1 MTVSTMSDTS
11 TIIDELCDRA
21 EWILQLLR
29 LRVTNDDATR
39 GDSTA
44 LLIEAHA
51 RVIDR
56 TSATS
61 RHELLRQ
68 RFDLTE
74 TELQIVWL
82 LAAVSIDARVREAL
96 LHQTRVPP
104 VLTLDVLRRL
114 IYGDRPSAQAIRELG
129 ADGALRRFALIER
142 NDTQPADAE
151 SRWTWGLAPRLV
163 AWLHGDERLDPAL
176 DGVAALPDA
185 IRPVQSLA
193 VSESAIAEARKALR
207 AHRSTVVVSG
217 PVGLGRRTMLISV
230 AAEAGLHVLSIDCQR
245 LLRTSELRTQLRSL
259 ARECRLLDRLPI
271 LVGIDALSA
280 DDSNASRLDALGR
293 DFVTL
298 TSTSVL
304 ATSATQRPATRWGRP
319 TIVIE
324 LERPSTQQR
333 ARVWGEA
340 LGVGEHDA
348 RPLARLYPLAPA
360 IIVQAA
366 AAARARA
373 GGDFIGPQDISAGIR
388 AVLDDQLGQL
398 ARRIEVSQ
406 TWDDLVL
413 PDDDLE
419 AIVDLVSR
427 VRESTVVYEDWG
439 FAKKVGKGLGTTA
452 LFSGPPGTG
461 KTMVAALIAR
471 DLGLELYQVDLAR
484 VVSKWIGES
493 ERNLARLFDAAEAG
507 HAILLFDEADA
518 LFGKRTEVKSSN
530 DRYANL
536 ETNYLLQRLESFSG
550 VCLLTSNHETNIDPA
565 FQRRLSLH
573 LRFELPEAA
582 ERARMWRTM
591 LATAAPVAPDIDYAR
606 LADRFEL
613 SGGAIRNAAL
623 RAAFLAAATQSSI
636 TMQHLERAARV
647 EYEGLGKIATS

>member
-1 MTVSTMSDTS
+1 MTVTAVANRTE
-11 TIIDELCDRA
+11 IIDELCDRV
-21 EWILQLLR
+21 EWIFHLLQL
-29 LRVTNDDATR
+29 RVAADDVTR
-39 GDSTA
+39 ARSTEA
-44 LLIEAHA
+44 LIEAHA
-51 RVIDR
+51 RLFER
-56 TSATS
+56 LTQTS

-68 RFDLTE
+68 RFGLTD

-82 LAAVSIDARVREAL
+82 LAAVSIDARLRDTL

-114 IYGDRPSAQAIRELG
+114 IYGERPSPTAIQELS
-129 ADGALRRFALIER
+129 ADGGLRRFALIER
-142 NDTQPADAE
+142 HDGQATDPE

-163 AWLHGDERLDPAL
+163 AWLHGDERLDPSL
-176 DGVAALPDA
+176 DGIATMPDS
-185 IRPVQSLA
+185 IRPVHLLA
-193 VSESAIAEARKALR
+193 VSESAIADTRKALH
-207 AHRSTVVVSG
+207 AQRSTVVVSG
-217 PVGLGRRTMLISV
+217 SVGLGRRTILVSV
-230 AAEAGLHVLSIDCQR
+230 AAEVGLNVVCIDCQR
-245 LLRTSELRTQLRSL
+245 LARTAELRTQLRAL
-259 ARECRLLDRLPI
+259 ARECRLLGRLPI
-271 LVGIDALSA
+271 LVGIDVLSA
-280 DDSNASRLDALGR
+280 DDASASRLDAIGR
-293 DFVTL
+293 DFAAL
-298 TSTSVL
+298 LETSVL

-324 LERPSTQQR
+324 LDRPSTQQR
-333 ARVWGEA
+333 AQLWCDA
-340 LGVGEHDA
+340 LGASESDA
-348 RPLARLYPLAPA
+348 KPLARLYPLAPA
-360 IIVQAA
+360 IIYHAA

-373 GGDFIGPQDISAGIR
+373 GDDTVHAPDVAAGIR

-419 AIVDLVSR
+419 VVVDLVSR

-439 FAKKVGKGLGTTA
+439 FGKKVGKGLGTTA

-550 VCLLTSNHETNIDPA
+550 VCVLTSNHETNIDPA

-573 LRFELPEAA
+573 LRFELPEAP
-582 ERARMWRTM
+582 ERARLWRTV
-591 LATAAPVAPDIDYAR
+591 LATSAPVGRDVDFDR
-606 LADRFEL
+606 LADRYEL
-613 SGGAIRNAAL
+613 SGGSIRNAAL
-623 RAAFLAAATQSSI
+623 RAAFLAAATQSAI
-636 TMQHLERAARV
+636 TMKHLERAARV